1 MKKRSA
7 EKQEELVERERVLA
21 AQNKDIETKAKALEK
36 EYAELEKQ
44 KAALS
49 EEQRKFVA
57 RKMELDSDFASKK
70 AADTAALE
78 ELKANKL
85 AEIEKEVSDL
95 RDKRLKAIADA
106 ENRERDRIRNEIA
119 NEQQTWDVQK
129 TAERNSLD
137 AERAELVKE
146 RAAVEAIK
154 KQNEITKAQNDQA
167 ARSQK
172 DQFDWQQN
180 HIREQQENIEAIIR
194 ERVEDKRRE
203 FDSILAA
210 AKDTQHDLTS
220 QILSQQKMLA
230 MYDQIKAQLDGEDA
244 AKVLRDLNSA
254 RDELTRLRDE
264 LMTRPTEEMR
274 LRYET
279 QQRELTEAKSQ
290 IEKLVRER
298 DSQRNDVEE
307 VADLRFEVD
316 RLKKENSRLTSKAD
330 SCDKARIEAEE
341 ELKRYQ
347 MSHER
352 KADRDARIQE
362 IEIAQIAAE
371 KIGEPPHSYKRDAVT
386 KAKAAG
392 KSIEERRGLV
402 GKDEMAWLDG
412 IYKKCTDYG
421 LVFPQRILRSFHTAL
436 KTAEWSPL
444 TILAGVSGTG
454 KSELPRLYSHF
465 GGLFFEPLS
474 VQPNWDS
481 KESMLGFFNSI
492 DNKFDAQPLL
502 RFLAQSQKAWVKD
515 NDKVY
520 PGLKEGVCLVL
531 LDEMNLAHPE
541 LYFAEFLSKLELR
554 RGMKGTEVPALPVNV
569 GAGMEAYDLPLGRNV
584 LWTGTMN
591 QDETTKSLSDKVLD
605 RSIVISFPRPTEL
618 LRRKAL
624 MPLDAK
630 NRGELLH
637 VEDWQSWLAQDSAFT
652 DDEIK
657 PYRKTVEK
665 INASLGLVGRALGHR
680 VWQSIE
686 YYMANYPTVAA
697 AKKANDDAAWK
708 EAMDTAFEDQIVQ
721 KIMPKLRGIDT
732 RGTGAGPKCLS
743 EIFGMIPDTL
753 KPDFDFARDKDLS
766 YGQFKWQTAKY
777 LEEKSIETDEQGQED
792 SAESE

>member
-1 MKKRSA
+1 MKENNT
-7 EKQEELVERERVLA
+7 EKKVDEIAERENVLA
-21 AQNKDIETKAKALEK
+21 TRIRDVETKAKALEK
-36 EYAELEKQ
+36 EYAELEKL

-57 RKMELDSDFASKK
+57 RKSELDSDFASKK
-70 AADTAALE
+70 AEDAARLE
-78 ELKANKL
+78 ELKAGKL
-85 AEIEKEVSDL
+85 ADIESEISKIRE
-95 RDKRLKAIADA
+95 KRLTAIAEA
-106 ENRERDRIRNEIA
+106 ENSERDRIRGEIVK
-119 NEQQTWDVQK
+119 EQKVWEDQK
-129 TAERNSLD
+129 TAERKSLE
-137 AERAELVKE
+137 AERAELAKE

-154 KQNEITKAQNDQA
+154 KQNEITRAQNEQA
-167 ARSQK
+167 AQSQK
-172 DQFDWQQN
+172 DQFDWQQD
-180 HIREQQENIEAIIR
+180 HIREQQENIEAIIK

-210 AKDTQHDLTS
+210 ARATQHDLTG
-220 QILSQQKMLA
+220 QIVSQQKMLA
-230 MYDQIKAQLDGEDA
+230 MYDQIKAQLNGDDA
-244 AKVLRDLNSA
+244 AKVLMELNSA

-274 LRYET
+274 LRYEV
-279 QQRELTEAKSQ
+279 QQKDLVAARAQIDELIKERESQKS
-290 IEKLVRER
+290 
-298 DSQRNDVEE
+298 DVEE
-307 VADLRFEVD
+307 AADLRFEVD
-316 RLKKENSRLTSKAD
+316 RLNKENSRLNSKAE
-330 SCDKARIEAEE
+330 SCDKARVEAEE

-362 IEIAQIAAE
+362 IEIPQIPAE
-371 KIGEPPHSYKRDAVT
+371 KIGEAPHSYKRDALA

-392 KSIEERRGLV
+392 KSVEERRGLV
-402 GKDEMAWLDG
+402 GKDEMEWLDG
-412 IYKKCTDYG
+412 IYKKCTEYG

-444 TILAGVSGTG
+444 TVLAGVSGTG

-502 RFLAQSQKAWVKD
+502 RFLAQSQKGKTED
-515 NDKVY
+515 Y
-520 PGLKEGVCLVL
+520 PGLKDSVCLVL

-554 RGMKGTEVPALPVNV
+554 RGMKGADVPTLPVNV
-569 GAGMEAYDLPLGRNV
+569 GAGMAAYDLPLGRNV

-637 VEDWQSWLAQDSAFT
+637 VEDWQSWLAQGSAFT
-652 DDEIK
+652 DDEIR
-657 PYRKTVEK
+657 PYRKVVEK

-697 AKKANDDAAWK
+697 AKKANDDTAWK

-732 RGTGAGPKCLS
+732 RGTGAGPKCLG
-743 EIFGMIPDTL
+743 EIFGIIPETL
-753 KPDFDFARDKDLS
+753 RPDFDFARDKDLS

-777 LEEKSIETDEQGQED
+777 LEEKVVESEEPGQEGV
-792 SAESE
+792 AEDK

>member
-1 MKKRSA
+1 MKERNN
-7 EKQEELVERERVLA
+7 EKQVDEIAEREAALA
-21 AQNKDIETKAKALEK
+21 AQSKDIEAKAKALEK

-44 KAALS
+44 KAALN

-57 RKMELDSDFASKK
+57 RKSELDSDFASQK
-70 AADTAALE
+70 AADAAKLE
-78 ELKANKL
+78 ELKAKKL
-85 AEIEKEVSDL
+85 AEIEAEVSKL
-95 RDKRLKAIADA
+95 REQRLTAIADA
-106 ENRERDRIRNEIA
+106 ENTERDRIRGEIA
-119 NEQQTWDVQK
+119 KEQKVWEDQRDT
-129 TAERNSLD
+129 ERKSLD
-137 AERAELVKE
+137 AERAELAKE

-167 ARSQK
+167 AQSQK
-172 DQFDWQQN
+172 SQFDWQMS
-180 HIREQQENIEAIIR
+180 HIREQQSNIEEIIKA
-194 ERVEDKRRE
+194 RVEDKRRE
-203 FDSILAA
+203 FDELLKEARA
-210 AKDTQHDLTS
+210 TQHDLTS
-220 QILSQQKMLA
+220 QILTQQKMLA
-230 MYDQIKAQLDGEDA
+230 MYDQIKAQLNGEDV

-362 IEIAQIAAE
+362 IEIPQIAAE
-371 KIGEPPHSYKRDAVT
+371 KIGEPPHSYKRDAVA

-392 KSIEERRGLV
+392 KSVEERRGLV

-444 TILAGVSGTG
+444 TVLAGVSGTG

-502 RFLAQSQKAWVKD
+502 RFLAQSQKAWSKD
-515 NDKVY
+515 IY
-520 PGLKEGVCLVL
+520 PGLKECVCLVL

-554 RGMKGTEVPALPVNV
+554 RGMKGTEVPTLPVNV

-637 VEDWQSWLAQDSAFT
+637 VEDWQSWLAQGSAFS
-652 DDEIK
+652 DDEIQ

-743 EIFGMIPDTL
+743 EIFGIIPDTL
-753 KPDFDFARDKDLS
+753 KPDFEFARDKDLS

-777 LEEKSIETDEQGQED
+777 LEEKSTDADDAELED
-792 SAESE
+792 SEEAK

>member
-1 MKKRSA
+1 MK
-7 EKQEELVERERVLA
+7 EKNNEIKADEIAEREEALA
-21 AQNKDIETKAKALEK
+21 ARSKDIESKAKALEK
-36 EYAELEKQ
+36 EYAEIEKQ
-44 KAALS
+44 KAALA
-49 EEQRKFVA
+49 EERRKFIS
-57 RKMELDSDFASKK
+57 RRSELDSDFAGKQ
-70 AADTAALE
+70 AADAAKLE
-78 ELKANKL
+78 EIKASKL
-85 AEIEKEVSDL
+85 AEIEAEVSKL
-95 RDKRLKAIADA
+95 REQRLSAIADA
-106 ENRERDRIRNEIA
+106 ENKERNRIRGEIA
-119 NEQQTWDVQK
+119 KEQTVWDDQK
-129 TAERNSLD
+129 TTERKNLD
-137 AERAELVKE
+137 AERAELAKE

-167 ARSQK
+167 AQSQK
-172 DQFDWQQN
+172 SQFDWQMS
-180 HIREQQENIEAIIR
+180 HIREQQSNVEDIINA
-194 ERVEDKRRE
+194 RVEDRRRE
-203 FDSILAA
+203 FDELLKEARA
-210 AKDTQHDLTS
+210 TQHDLTS
-220 QILSQQKMLA
+220 QILTQQKMLA
-230 MYDQIKAQLDGEDA
+230 MYDQIKAQLNGEDV

-279 QQRELTEAKSQ
+279 QQKELTEAKSQ

-298 DSQRNDVEE
+298 DSQRNDVDE

-316 RLKKENSRLTSKAD
+316 RLKKENSRLNSKAE

-362 IEIAQIAAE
+362 IEIPQIPAE
-371 KIGEPPHSYKRDAVT
+371 KIGEPPHSYKRDAVA
-386 KAKAAG
+386 KAKSGG
-392 KSIEERRGLV
+392 KRPEERRGLV
-402 GKDEMAWLDG
+402 GKDEMVWLDG
-412 IYKKCTDYG
+412 IYKKCTEYG

-444 TILAGVSGTG
+444 TVLAGVSGTG

-502 RFLAQSQKAWVKD
+502 RFLAQSQKEKSET
-515 NDKVY
+515 Y
-520 PGLKEGVCLVL
+520 PGLKDSVCLVL

-554 RGMKGTEVPALPVNV
+554 RGMKGSEVPTLPVNV
-569 GAGMEAYDLPLGRNV
+569 GAGMAAYDLPLGRNV

-637 VEDWQSWLAQDSAFT
+637 VEDWRSWLAQGSAFT

-657 PYRKTVEK
+657 PYRKVVEK
-665 INASLGLVGRALGHR
+665 INASLGMVGRALGHR

-697 AKKANDDAAWK
+697 AKKSQDDVAWK
-708 EAMDTAFEDQIVQ
+708 EAMGTAFEDQIVQ

-732 RGTGAGPKCLS
+732 RGTGAGPKCLA
-743 EIFGMIPDTL
+743 EIFGIIPDTL

-777 LEEKSIETDEQGQED
+777 LEDKPSD
-792 SAESE
+792 SDESELEEPEETK

>member
-1 MKKRSA
+1 MKERNN
-7 EKQEELVERERVLA
+7 EKQVDEIAEREATLA
-21 AQNKDIETKAKALEK
+21 ARSKDIEAKAKALEK

-44 KAALS
+44 KAALG

-57 RKMELDSDFASKK
+57 RKSELDSDFASQK
-70 AADTAALE
+70 AADAAKLE
-78 ELKANKL
+78 ELKAKKL
-85 AEIEKEVSDL
+85 AEIEAEISKL
-95 RDKRLKAIADA
+95 RERRLTAIADA
-106 ENRERDRIRNEIA
+106 ENTERDRIRGEIA
-119 NEQQTWDVQK
+119 KEQKVWEDQRD
-129 TAERNSLD
+129 AERKSID
-137 AERAELVKE
+137 AERAELAKE
-146 RAAVEAIK
+146 RAVVEAIK

-167 ARSQK
+167 AQSQK
-172 DQFDWQQN
+172 SQFDWQMS
-180 HIREQQENIEAIIR
+180 HIREQQSNIEEIIKA
-194 ERVEDKRRE
+194 RVEDKRRE
-203 FDSILAA
+203 FDVLLKEARA
-210 AKDTQHDLTS
+210 TQHDLTS
-220 QILSQQKMLA
+220 QILTQQKMLA
-230 MYDQIKAQLDGEDA
+230 MYDQIKAQLNGEDV

-254 RDELTRLRDE
+254 RDELTRLRAE

-316 RLKKENSRLTSKAD
+316 RLKKENSRLASKAD

-362 IEIAQIAAE
+362 IEIPQIAAE
-371 KIGEPPHSYKRDAVT
+371 KIGEPPHSYKRDAVA

-392 KSIEERRGLV
+392 KSVEERRGLV

-444 TILAGVSGTG
+444 TVLAGVSGTG

-502 RFLAQSQKAWVKD
+502 RFLAQSQKAWSKD
-515 NDKVY
+515 IY
-520 PGLKEGVCLVL
+520 PGLKECVCLVL

-554 RGMKGTEVPALPVNV
+554 RGMKGTEVPTLPVNV

-637 VEDWQSWLAQDSAFT
+637 VEDWQSWLAQGSAFS

-732 RGTGAGPKCLS
+732 RGAGAGPKCLS
-743 EIFGMIPDTL
+743 EIFGIIPDTL
-753 KPDFDFARDKDLS
+753 KPDFEFARDKDLS

-777 LEEKSIETDEQGQED
+777 LEEKSTDADDAELED
-792 SAESE
+792 SETVK

>member
-1 MKKRSA
+1 MKENNS
-7 EKQEELVERERVLA
+7 EKVDEIVEREKTLA
-21 AQNKDIETKAKALEK
+21 AQIKDIETKAKALEK

-44 KAALS
+44 KATLG
-49 EEQRKFVA
+49 EEQRKFLA
-57 RKMELDSDFASKK
+57 RRSELDSDFASKK
-70 AADTAALE
+70 AADAAKLE
-78 ELKANKL
+78 ELKASKL
-85 AEIEKEVSDL
+85 ADIESEISKL
-95 RDKRLKAIADA
+95 REKRLTAIADA
-106 ENRERDRIRNEIA
+106 ENSERDRIRGEIA
-119 NEQQTWDVQK
+119 KEQKIWDEQK
-129 TAERNSLD
+129 AAERKSLD
-137 AERAELVKE
+137 DERADLAKE

-167 ARSQK
+167 AQSQK
-172 DQFDWQQN
+172 DQFDWQQG
-180 HIREQQENIEAIIR
+180 HIREQQENIESIIK

-210 AKDTQHDLTS
+210 ARATQHDLTS

-230 MYDQIKAQLDGEDA
+230 MYDQIKAQLNGEDA
-244 AKVLRDLNSA
+244 AKVLRELNSA

-274 LRYET
+274 LRYES
-279 QQRELTEAKSQ
+279 QQKDLVEARAQIDRLTK
-290 IEKLVRER
+290 ER
-298 DSQRNDVEE
+298 DSQKNEVEE

-330 SCDKARIEAEE
+330 SYDKARIEAEE

-362 IEIAQIAAE
+362 IEIPQIAAE
-371 KIGEPPHSYKRDAVT
+371 EIGEPPHCYKHDADA

-392 KSIEERRGLV
+392 KSKEERRSLV

-421 LVFPQRILRSFHTAL
+421 IVFPQRILRSFHTAL

-444 TILAGVSGTG
+444 TVLAGVSGTG

-502 RFLAQSQKAWVKD
+502 RFLAQSQKMWSKD
-515 NDKVY
+515 IY
-520 PGLKEGVCLVL
+520 PGLKECVCLVL

-554 RGMKGTEVPALPVNV
+554 RGKKGTKVPTLPVNV

-637 VEDWQSWLAQDSAFT
+637 IEDWQSWLAQASAFS

-743 EIFGMIPDTL
+743 EIFGIIPDTL
-753 KPDFDFARDKDLS
+753 KPDFEFARDKDLS

-777 LEEKSIETDEQGQED
+777 LEEKSTDADDAELED
-792 SAESE
+792 SEEAK

>member
-1 MKKRSA
+1 MKENKS
-7 EKQEELVERERVLA
+7 EKADEIIEHEKALA
-21 AQNKDIETKAKALEK
+21 TRANEIETMAKALEK

-44 KAALS
+44 KAALG
-49 EEQRKFVA
+49 EAQRKFLA
-57 RKMELDSDFASKK
+57 RKAELDSDFAGKK
-70 AADTAALE
+70 AADAAMLE

-85 AEIEKEVSDL
+85 ADIESEVSKL
-95 RDKRLKAIADA
+95 REKRLTAIADA
-106 ENRERDRIRNEIA
+106 ENSERDRIRVEIA
-119 NEQQTWDVQK
+119 KEQKIWEDQRASELK
-129 TAERNSLD
+129 RLD
-137 AERAELVKE
+137 AERADLAKE
-146 RAAVEAIK
+146 RAAVEAVR

-172 DQFDWQQN
+172 DQFDWQQD
-180 HIREQQENIEAIIR
+180 HIREQQENIESIIK

-210 AKDTQHDLTS
+210 ARATQRDLTG

-230 MYDQIKAQLDGEDA
+230 MYDQIRAQLNGEDA
-244 AKVLRDLNSA
+244 AKVLMELNSA
-254 RDELTRLRDE
+254 RDELIRLRDE

-279 QQRELTEAKSQ
+279 QQKDLVEARSQ
-290 IEKLVRER
+290 IERLMKERE
-298 DSQRNDVEE
+298 SQKDEVEE

-316 RLKKENSRLTSKAD
+316 RLNKENSRLNAKAE
-330 SCDKARIEAEE
+330 SCDKARVEAEE

-352 KADRDARIQE
+352 KADREARIQE
-362 IEIAQIAAE
+362 IEIPQIAAE
-371 KIGEPPHSYKRDAVT
+371 KIGEPPHSYKRDVVT

-392 KSIEERRGLV
+392 KSLEERRGLV
-402 GKDEMAWLDG
+402 GKNEMEWLDG
-412 IYKKCTDYG
+412 IYKSCTEYG

-444 TILAGVSGTG
+444 TVLAGVSGTG

-502 RFLAQSQKAWVKD
+502 RFLAQSQKAWDKD
-515 NDKVY
+515 VY

-554 RGMKGTEVPALPVNV
+554 RGMKGADVPTLPVNV
-569 GAGMEAYDLPLGRNV
+569 GAGMAAYDLPLGRNV

-605 RSIVISFPRPTEL
+605 RSIIISFPRPTEL
-618 LRRKAL
+618 LRRKTL

-637 VEDWQSWLAQDSAFT
+637 VEDWQSWLAQGSSFT

-697 AKKANDDAAWK
+697 AKKAKDDVAWK
-708 EAMDTAFEDQIVQ
+708 VAMDTAFEDQIVQ

-743 EIFGMIPDTL
+743 EIFGIIPETL
-753 KPDFDFARDKDLS
+753 RPDFDFARDKDLS

-777 LEEKSIETDEQGQED
+777 LEENSAETDDVGMEG
-792 SAESE
+792 

>member
-1 MKKRSA
+1 MKERNN
-7 EKQEELVERERVLA
+7 EKQVDEIAEREAALA
-21 AQNKDIETKAKALEK
+21 AQSKDIEAKAKALER
-36 EYAELEKQ
+36 EYSELEKQ
-44 KAALS
+44 KAALN

-57 RKMELDSDFASKK
+57 RKSELDSDFASQK
-70 AADTAALE
+70 AADAAKLE
-78 ELKANKL
+78 ELKAKKL
-85 AEIEKEVSDL
+85 AEIEAEVSKL
-95 RDKRLKAIADA
+95 REQRLTAIADA
-106 ENRERDRIRNEIA
+106 ENTERDRIRGEIA
-119 NEQQTWDVQK
+119 KEQKVWEDQRDT
-129 TAERNSLD
+129 ERKSLD
-137 AERAELVKE
+137 AERAELAKE

-167 ARSQK
+167 AQSQK
-172 DQFDWQQN
+172 SQFDWQMS
-180 HIREQQENIEAIIR
+180 HIREQQSNIEEIIKA
-194 ERVEDKRRE
+194 RVEDKRRE
-203 FDSILAA
+203 FDELLKEARA
-210 AKDTQHDLTS
+210 TQHDLTS
-220 QILSQQKMLA
+220 QILTQQKMLA
-230 MYDQIKAQLDGEDA
+230 MYDQIKAQLNGEDV

-362 IEIAQIAAE
+362 IEIPQIAAE
-371 KIGEPPHSYKRDAVT
+371 KIGEPPHSYKRDAVA

-392 KSIEERRGLV
+392 KSVEERRGLV

-444 TILAGVSGTG
+444 TVLAGVSGTG

-502 RFLAQSQKAWVKD
+502 RFLAQSQKAWSKD
-515 NDKVY
+515 IY
-520 PGLKEGVCLVL
+520 PGLKECVCLVL

-554 RGMKGTEVPALPVNV
+554 RGMKGTEVPTLPVNV

-637 VEDWQSWLAQDSAFT
+637 VEDWQSWLAQGSAFS
-652 DDEIK
+652 DEEIK

-743 EIFGMIPDTL
+743 EIFGIIPDTL
-753 KPDFDFARDKDLS
+753 KPDFEFARDKDLS

-777 LEEKSIETDEQGQED
+777 LEEKSTDADDAELED
-792 SAESE
+792 SEEAK

>member
-1 MKKRSA
+1 MKERNN
-7 EKQEELVERERVLA
+7 EKQVDEIAEREAALA
-21 AQNKDIETKAKALEK
+21 AQSKDIEAKAKALEK

-44 KAALS
+44 KAALN

-57 RKMELDSDFASKK
+57 RKSELDSDFASQK
-70 AADTAALE
+70 AADVAKLE
-78 ELKANKL
+78 ELKAKKL
-85 AEIEKEVSDL
+85 AEIEAEVSKL
-95 RDKRLKAIADA
+95 REQRLTAIADA
-106 ENRERDRIRNEIA
+106 ENTERDRIRGEIA
-119 NEQQTWDVQK
+119 KEQKVWEDQRDT
-129 TAERNSLD
+129 ERKSLD
-137 AERAELVKE
+137 AERAELAKE

-167 ARSQK
+167 AQSQK
-172 DQFDWQQN
+172 SQFDWQMS
-180 HIREQQENIEAIIR
+180 HIREQQSNIEEIIKA
-194 ERVEDKRRE
+194 RVEDKRRE
-203 FDSILAA
+203 FDELLKEARA
-210 AKDTQHDLTS
+210 TQHDLTS
-220 QILSQQKMLA
+220 QILTQQKMLA
-230 MYDQIKAQLDGEDA
+230 MYDQIKAQLNGEDV

-362 IEIAQIAAE
+362 IEIPQIAAE
-371 KIGEPPHSYKRDAVT
+371 KIGEPPHSYKRDAVA

-392 KSIEERRGLV
+392 KSVEERRGLV

-444 TILAGVSGTG
+444 TVLAGVSGTG

-502 RFLAQSQKAWVKD
+502 RFLAQSQKAWSKD
-515 NDKVY
+515 IY
-520 PGLKEGVCLVL
+520 PGLKECVCLVL

-554 RGMKGTEVPALPVNV
+554 RGMKGTEVPTLPVNV

-637 VEDWQSWLAQDSAFT
+637 VEDWQSWLAQGSAFS
-652 DDEIK
+652 DDEIQ

-743 EIFGMIPDTL
+743 EIFGIIPDTL
-753 KPDFDFARDKDLS
+753 KPDFEFARDKDLS

-777 LEEKSIETDEQGQED
+777 LEEKSTDADDAELDD
-792 SAESE
+792 SEEAK

>member
-1 MKKRSA
+1 MKENNR
-7 EKQEELVERERVLA
+7 EKVDEIVESEKALA
-21 AQNKDIETKAKALEK
+21 SQIKDIETKAKALEK

-44 KAALS
+44 KAALG
-49 EEQRKFVA
+49 EEQRKFLA
-57 RKMELDSDFASKK
+57 RRSELDSDFASKK
-70 AADTAALE
+70 AADAAKLE
-78 ELKANKL
+78 ELKASKL
-85 AEIEKEVSDL
+85 ADIESEVSKL
-95 RDKRLKAIADA
+95 REKRLTAIADA
-106 ENRERDRIRNEIA
+106 ENSERDRIRGEIA
-119 NEQQTWDVQK
+119 KEQKIWEEQK
-129 TAERNSLD
+129 AAERKSLD
-137 AERAELVKE
+137 AERADLAKE

-167 ARSQK
+167 AQSQK
-172 DQFDWQQN
+172 DQFDWQQD
-180 HIREQQENIEAIIR
+180 HIREQQENIESIIK

-210 AKDTQHDLTS
+210 ARATQHDLTG

-230 MYDQIKAQLDGEDA
+230 MYDQIKAQLNGEDA
-244 AKVLRDLNSA
+244 AKVLLELNSA

-274 LRYET
+274 LRYES
-279 QQRELTEAKSQ
+279 QQKDLVEARAQIDRLTK
-290 IEKLVRER
+290 ER
-298 DSQRNDVEE
+298 DSQKNEVEE

-316 RLKKENSRLTSKAD
+316 RLNKENSRLNAKAE
-330 SCDKARIEAEE
+330 SCDKARVEAEE

-347 MSHER
+347 ISHER
-352 KADRDARIQE
+352 KAEREARIQE
-362 IEIAQIAAE
+362 IEIPQISAD
-371 KIGEPPHSYKRDAVT
+371 KIGEPPHSYKRDVVT

-392 KSIEERRGLV
+392 KSLEERRGLV
-402 GKDEMAWLDG
+402 GKDEMEWLDG
-412 IYKKCTDYG
+412 IYKKCTEYG

-444 TILAGVSGTG
+444 TVLAGVSGTG

-465 GGLFFEPLS
+465 GGLFFAPLS

-502 RFLAQSQKAWVKD
+502 RFLAQSQKPWAKD
-515 NDKVY
+515 IY

-554 RGMKGTEVPALPVNV
+554 RGMKGADVPTLPVNV
-569 GAGMEAYDLPLGRNV
+569 GAGLAAYDLPLGRNV

-637 VEDWQSWLAQDSAFT
+637 IEDWQSWLAQGSAFS

-697 AKKANDDAAWK
+697 AKKAKDDVAWK

-732 RGTGAGPKCLS
+732 RGTGAGPKCLG
-743 EIFGMIPDTL
+743 EIFGIIPDTL
-753 KPDFDFARDKDLS
+753 KPDFEFARDKDLS

-777 LEEKSIETDEQGQED
+777 LEEKT
-792 SAESE
+792 AESDESEQKDAAEAK

>member
-1 MKKRSA
+1 MKENKS
-7 EKQEELVERERVLA
+7 EKADEIIEHEKSLA
-21 AQNKDIETKAKALEK
+21 TRAKEIETMAKALEK

-44 KAALS
+44 KAALG
-49 EEQRKFVA
+49 EAQRKFLA
-57 RKMELDSDFASKK
+57 RKAELDSDFAGKK
-70 AADTAALE
+70 AADAAMLE

-85 AEIEKEVSDL
+85 ADIESEVSKL
-95 RDKRLKAIADA
+95 REKRLTAIADA
-106 ENRERDRIRNEIA
+106 ENSERDRIRVEIA
-119 NEQQTWDVQK
+119 KEQKIWEDQRASELK
-129 TAERNSLD
+129 RLD
-137 AERAELVKE
+137 AERADLAKE
-146 RAAVEAIK
+146 RAAVEAVR

-172 DQFDWQQN
+172 DQFDWQQD
-180 HIREQQENIEAIIR
+180 HIREQQENIESIIK

-210 AKDTQHDLTS
+210 ARATQRDLTG

-230 MYDQIKAQLDGEDA
+230 MYDQIRAQLNGDDA
-244 AKVLRDLNSA
+244 AKVLMELNSA

-279 QQRELTEAKSQ
+279 QQKDLVEARSQ
-290 IEKLVRER
+290 IEMLMKERESLK
-298 DSQRNDVEE
+298 DEVEE

-316 RLKKENSRLTSKAD
+316 RLNKENSRLNAKAE
-330 SCDKARIEAEE
+330 SCDKARVEAEE

-352 KADRDARIQE
+352 KADREARIQE
-362 IEIAQIAAE
+362 IEIPQIAAE
-371 KIGEPPHSYKRDAVT
+371 KIGEPPHSYKRDVVT

-392 KSIEERRGLV
+392 KSLEERRGLV
-402 GKDEMAWLDG
+402 GKNEVEWLDG
-412 IYKKCTDYG
+412 IYKSCTEYG

-444 TILAGVSGTG
+444 TVLAGVSGTG

-502 RFLAQSQKAWVKD
+502 RFLAQSQKAWDKD
-515 NDKVY
+515 VY

-531 LDEMNLAHPE
+531 LDEINLAHPE

-554 RGMKGTEVPALPVNV
+554 RGMKGADVPTLPVNV
-569 GAGMEAYDLPLGRNV
+569 GAGMAAYDLPLGRNV

-605 RSIVISFPRPTEL
+605 RSIIISFPRPTEL
-618 LRRKAL
+618 LRRKTL

-637 VEDWQSWLAQDSAFT
+637 VEDWQSWLAQGSSFT

-697 AKKANDDAAWK
+697 AKNAKDDVAWK

-743 EIFGMIPDTL
+743 EIFGIIPETL
-753 KPDFDFARDKDLS
+753 RPDFDFARDKDLS

-777 LEEKSIETDEQGQED
+777 LEENSAETDDVGMEG
-792 SAESE
+792 

>member
-1 MKKRSA
+1 MKERNN
-7 EKQEELVERERVLA
+7 EKQVDEIAEREAALA
-21 AQNKDIETKAKALEK
+21 AQSKDIEAKAKALEK

-44 KAALS
+44 KAALN

-57 RKMELDSDFASKK
+57 RKSELDSDFASQK
-70 AADTAALE
+70 AADAAKLE
-78 ELKANKL
+78 ELKAKKL
-85 AEIEKEVSDL
+85 AEIEAEVSKL
-95 RDKRLKAIADA
+95 REQRLTAIADA
-106 ENRERDRIRNEIA
+106 ENTERDRIRGEIA
-119 NEQQTWDVQK
+119 KEQKVWEDQRDT
-129 TAERNSLD
+129 ERKSLD
-137 AERAELVKE
+137 AERAELAKE

-167 ARSQK
+167 AQSQK
-172 DQFDWQQN
+172 SQFDWQMS
-180 HIREQQENIEAIIR
+180 HIREQQSNIEEIIKA
-194 ERVEDKRRE
+194 RVEDKRRE
-203 FDSILAA
+203 FDELLKEARA
-210 AKDTQHDLTS
+210 TQHDLTS
-220 QILSQQKMLA
+220 QILTQQKMLA
-230 MYDQIKAQLDGEDA
+230 MYDQIKAQLNGEDV

-316 RLKKENSRLTSKAD
+316 RLKKENSRLASKAD

-362 IEIAQIAAE
+362 IEIPQIAAE
-371 KIGEPPHSYKRDAVT
+371 KIGEPPHSYKRDAVA

-392 KSIEERRGLV
+392 KSVEERRGLV

-444 TILAGVSGTG
+444 TVLAGVSGTG

-502 RFLAQSQKAWVKD
+502 RFLAQSQKAWSKD
-515 NDKVY
+515 IY
-520 PGLKEGVCLVL
+520 PGLKECVCLVL

-554 RGMKGTEVPALPVNV
+554 RGMKGTEVPTLPVNV

-584 LWTGTMN
+584 LWT
-591 QDETTKSLSDKVLD
+591 
-605 RSIVISFPRPTEL
+605 
-618 LRRKAL
+618 
-624 MPLDAK
+624 
-630 NRGELLH
+630 
-637 VEDWQSWLAQDSAFT
+637 
-652 DDEIK
+652 
-657 PYRKTVEK
+657 
-665 INASLGLVGRALGHR
+665 
-680 VWQSIE
+680 
-686 YYMANYPTVAA
+686 
-697 AKKANDDAAWK
+697 
-708 EAMDTAFEDQIVQ
+708 
-721 KIMPKLRGIDT
+721 
-732 RGTGAGPKCLS
+732 
-743 EIFGMIPDTL
+743 
-753 KPDFDFARDKDLS
+753 
-766 YGQFKWQTAKY
+766 
-777 LEEKSIETDEQGQED
+777 
-792 SAESE
+792 